1 LGKGGFLPMRV
12 LVLTL
17 LVLASAGDAQA
28 AQNPVRHGRALARE
42 FCGSCH
48 AVGLR
53 DRGRHA
59 GALPLRSLGQRIDLD
74 RLPRMLQRG
83 ISAGHPDMPQVKF
96 REDDARDLRAYLRS
110 IQR

>member
-1 LGKGGFLPMRV
+1 MRV

-28 AQNPVRHGRALARE
+28 AQTPVRHGRALARE

-53 DRGRHA
+53 DRSRHA
-59 GALPLRSLGQRIDLD
+59 AALWQRIDLD
-74 RLPRMLQRG
+74 RVPRMLQRVCG
-83 ISAGHPDMPQVKF
+83 RTGRTAGAG
-96 REDDARDLRAYLRS
+96 RSRALT
-110 IQR
+110 

>member
-1 LGKGGFLPMRV
+1 MRV

-28 AQNPVRHGRALARE
+28 AQTPVRHGRALARE

-53 DRGRHA
+53 DRSRHA
-59 GALPLRSLGQRIDLD
+59 AALWQRIDLD
-74 RLPRMLQRG
+74 RVPRMLQRG
-83 ISAGHPDMPQVKF
+83 ISAGHPAIPQVKF

>member
-1 LGKGGFLPMRV
+1 MRMP
-12 LVLTL
+12 L
-17 LVLASAGDAQA
+17 LLLLLLLWAGPVEA
-28 AQNPVRHGRALARE
+28 AENPVRHGRALARE
-42 FCGSCH
+42 FCGACH

-53 DRGRHA
+53 DRSRYS
-59 GALPLRSLGQRIDLD
+59 GALPLRSLGQRTDLD

-96 REDDARDLRAYLRS
+96 REEDARDLRAYLRS